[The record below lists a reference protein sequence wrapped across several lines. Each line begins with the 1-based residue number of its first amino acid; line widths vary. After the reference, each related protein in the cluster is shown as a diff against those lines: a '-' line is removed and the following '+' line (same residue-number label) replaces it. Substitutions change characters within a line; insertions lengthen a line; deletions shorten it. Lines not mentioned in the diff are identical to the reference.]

1 MLNEHLDNN
10 LSEISAEMLLNYLY
24 PDLADR
30 WIVQAEGTFYR
41 NYNSDLLAYDDEA
54 AVVQLSRDSFNQL
67 LPQGLLYRSVERG
80 KVNSEKLMARKRLLM
95 DLFQPFDT
103 FAFRC
108 RLSLEREISSLLETR
123 LQEILSRFFGFDLAS
138 EQNSYIREAAVLL
151 PFVSHLRGDLYFVR
165 DLLSSLFRCE
175 VQLTIGRYS
184 ETDNTR
190 SWLPSVRYEIIM
202 PELTTEQYNS
212 LMDDVRPL
220 NEFVCE
226 WFMPMEAKCFIDI
239 KWKDID
245 LPQTPVLNY
254 NTHLKK

>member
-1 MLNEHLDNN
+1 MLKEQIDIN
-10 LSEISAEMLLNYLY
+10 LSEISAEMLVNYLY
-24 PDLADR
+24 PDLSDR

-54 AVVQLSRDSFNQL
+54 AVVQLSRDSFCQL
-67 LPQGLLYRSVERG
+67 LPQGLLYRAAERG
-80 KVNSEKLMARKRLLM
+80 KVNSEKIMARKRLLM

-108 RLSLEREISSLLETR
+108 RLNLEREVSSLLETR
-123 LQEILSRFFGFDLAS
+123 LQEILSRYFGFDLAS
-138 EQNSYIREAAVLL
+138 EQNHYIRETAVLL

-165 DLLSSLFRCE
+165 DLLSSLFKCE

-190 SWLPSVRYEIIM
+190 SWLPMARYEMIM
-202 PELTTEQYNS
+202 PDLSAEEYNR
-212 LMDDVRPL
+212 LMKDVRPL

-239 KWKDID
+239 RWKDIN
-245 LPQTPVLNY
+245 LPEEPVLNY
-254 NTHLKK
+254 NTHLK

>member
-41 NYNSDLLAYDDEA
+41 NYNSDLL
-54 AVVQLSRDSFNQL
+54 
-67 LPQGLLYRSVERG
+67 
-80 KVNSEKLMARKRLLM
+80 ARKRLLM

-138 EQNSYIREAAVLL
+138 EQNSYVREAAVLL

-190 SWLPSVRYEIIM
+190 SWLPSARYEMIM
-202 PELTTEQYNS
+202 PDLSAEEYNC

>member
-1 MLNEHLDNN
+1 MLKEQIDIN
-10 LSEISAEMLLNYLY
+10 LSEISAEMLVNYLY
-24 PDLADR
+24 PDLSDR

-54 AVVQLSRDSFNQL
+54 AVVQLSRDSFCQL
-67 LPQGLLYRSVERG
+67 LPQGLLYRAAERG
-80 KVNSEKLMARKRLLM
+80 KVNSEKIMARKRLLM

-108 RLSLEREISSLLETR
+108 RLNLEREVSSLLETR
-123 LQEILSRFFGFDLAS
+123 LQEILSRYFGFDLAS
-138 EQNSYIREAAVLL
+138 EENHYIRETAVLL

-165 DLLSSLFRCE
+165 DLLSSLFRCD

-190 SWLPSVRYEIIM
+190 SWLPMARYEMIM
-202 PELTTEQYNS
+202 PELSTEQYNR
-212 LMDDVRPL
+212 LMDDIHPL
-220 NEFVCE
+220 CNFVCE
-226 WFMPMEAKCFIDI
+226 WFMPMETKCFIEI

-245 LPQTPVLNY
+245 LPDVPVLNY
-254 NTHLKK
+254 NTHLK

>member
-80 KVNSEKLMARKRLLM
+80 KV
-95 DLFQPFDT
+95 
-103 FAFRC
+103 
-108 RLSLEREISSLLETR
+108 REVSSLLETR
-123 LQEILSRFFGFDLAS
+123 LQEILSRYFGFDLAS
-138 EQNSYIREAAVLL
+138 EQNHYIRETAVLL

-190 SWLPSVRYEIIM
+190 SWLPMAQYEMIM
-202 PELTTEQYNS
+202 PDLSAEEYNR
-212 LMDDVRPL
+212 LMKDVRPL

-239 KWKDID
+239 RWKDID
-245 LPQTPVLNY
+245 LPEEPVLNY
-254 NTHLKK
+254 NTHLK

>member
-1 MLNEHLDNN
+1 MLKEQIDIN
-10 LSEISAEMLLNYLY
+10 LSEISAEMLVNYLY
-24 PDLADR
+24 PDLSDR

-54 AVVQLSRDSFNQL
+54 AVVQLSRDSFCQL
-67 LPQGLLYRSVERG
+67 LPQGLLYRAAERG
-80 KVNSEKLMARKRLLM
+80 KVNSEKIMARKRLLM

-108 RLSLEREISSLLETR
+108 RLNLEREVSSLLETR
-123 LQEILSRFFGFDLAS
+123 LQEILSRYFGFDLTS
-138 EQNSYIREAAVLL
+138 EQNHYIRETAVLL

-165 DLLSSLFRCE
+165 DLLSSLFKCE

-190 SWLPSVRYEIIM
+190 SWLPMARYEMIM
-202 PELTTEQYNS
+202 PDLSAEEYNR
-212 LMDDVRPL
+212 LMKDVRPL

-239 KWKDID
+239 RWKDID
-245 LPQTPVLNY
+245 LPEEPVLNY
-254 NTHLKK
+254 NTHLK

>member
-1 MLNEHLDNN
+1 MPIE
-10 LSEISAEMLLNYLY
+10 SG
-24 PDLADR
+24 
-30 WIVQAEGTFYR
+30 EG
-41 NYNSDLLAYDDEA
+41 DLLA
-54 AVVQLSRDSFNQL
+54 LGDSSAGDP
-67 LPQGLLYRSVERG
+67 LP
-80 KVNSEKLMARKRLLM
+80 
-95 DLFQPFDT
+95 LF
-103 FAFRC
+103 R
-108 RLSLEREISSLLETR
+108 I
-123 LQEILSRFFGFDLAS
+123 RFGVGAELVCS
-138 EQNSYIREAAVLL
+138 GSIREAAVLL

-190 SWLPSVRYEIIM
+190 SWLPSARYEMIM
-202 PELTTEQYNS
+202 PDLSAEEYNC

>member
-1 MLNEHLDNN
+1 
-10 LSEISAEMLLNYLY
+10 
-24 PDLADR
+24 
-30 WIVQAEGTFYR
+30 
-41 NYNSDLLAYDDEA
+41 
-54 AVVQLSRDSFNQL
+54 
-67 LPQGLLYRSVERG
+67 
-80 KVNSEKLMARKRLLM
+80 MARKRLLM

-108 RLSLEREISSLLETR
+108 RLNLEREVSSLLETR
-123 LQEILSRFFGFDLAS
+123 LQEILSRYFGFDLAS
-138 EQNSYIREAAVLL
+138 EQNHYIRETAVLL

-165 DLLSSLFRCE
+165 DLLSSLFKCE

-190 SWLPSVRYEIIM
+190 SWLPSARYEMIM
-202 PELTTEQYNS
+202 PDLSAEEYNR